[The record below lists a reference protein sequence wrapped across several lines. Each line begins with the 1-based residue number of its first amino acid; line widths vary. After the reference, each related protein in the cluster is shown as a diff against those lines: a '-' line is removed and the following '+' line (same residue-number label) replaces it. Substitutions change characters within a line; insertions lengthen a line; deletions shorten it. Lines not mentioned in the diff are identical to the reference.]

1 MATDQPSGSDDPG
14 QHPDRHAE
22 QGRQHS
28 PDHGNQPS
36 QDHAQAGT
44 RSRSEY
50 AATVRGA
57 GWGDQ
62 SATRPREPTEG
73 TSRASDTPARS
84 VSAQDSTGNRP
95 RSGSQHTETGE
106 APRAADTPSQ
116 DNARRASRSE
126 HATQPRE
133 QQPPAGT
140 REHAP
145 PSSRWP
151 GDSPGAGGL
160 PGQSPAQPRQPAVGS
175 DSTRDGDTHRPLE
188 PGSDKPEKGTGTD
201 GPARHEAAPDTGSHA
216 KDSTSAEKADIPG
229 RGAYADSLRAQDPW
243 RAGDTET
250 SETDQRGTASAPEQ
264 SGQAGDRSNTTRT
277 ADPGPSWA
285 EASGAGHTDAAA
297 ETGQS
302 HGQEADSP
310 DDQASGQHLP
320 TSDQPAKP
328 DQTQA
333 DSLRTP
339 SPGEAGKTT
348 RERQENEGTS
358 DAGSSGDLA
367 GQANGAIRDGET
379 GPRAERP
386 AETTEPGQLGDATSS
401 TDAPPSQADRDRWR
415 AMYQE
420 FLQDATAGRDQ
431 GINVVGGKPDRSLGD
446 TSDLPPS
453 GEQLLHMEK
462 EEASRP
468 EKLRNKFL
476 EEVGDAT
483 DSAKSVAQTTQDVLE
498 RPAPVGQPE
507 IRVPAGPYVAPE
519 VPQHTTISAGSVAET
534 AVILGVVVMEAG
546 NRIMHRLAERRRGS

>member
-28 PDHGNQPS
+28 PDHGNRPG

-62 SATRPREPTEG
+62 SATQPRESSEG

-95 RSGSQHTETGE
+95 RSGSQHAETGE

-116 DNARRASRSE
+116 DNDRRASRPE
-126 HATQPRE
+126 HATEPRE

-145 PSSRWP
+145 HRDRSP

-160 PGQSPAQPRQPAVGS
+160 PGQSPAQPRQPAAGS
-175 DSTRDGDTHRPLE
+175 DSTREGDAHRPLE

-201 GPARHEAAPDTGSHA
+201 SPARHEAAPDAGSHA
-216 KDSTSAEKADIPG
+216 KDSTSAEPADTPS

-243 RAGDTET
+243 RTGDSGTVT
-250 SETDQRGTASAPEQ
+250 SETHQRGAASAPEH
-264 SGQAGDRSNTTRT
+264 SDQAGDRSNTTRM

-285 EASGAGHTDAAA
+285 EVSGGGHTDAAA
-297 ETGQS
+297 ETEQS
-302 HGQEADSP
+302 HGEGADSP

-333 DSLRTP
+333 DSPRTP
-339 SPGEAGKTT
+339 SPSEAGTT
-348 RERQENEGTS
+348 TWERQQEGTS
-358 DAGSSGDLA
+358 DVGSSGDLA
-367 GQANGAIRDGET
+367 GQTDGAIRDGET
-379 GPRAERP
+379 RLSAERP
-386 AETTEPGQLGDATSS
+386 AETTEADQS
-401 TDAPPSQADRDRWR
+401 TDGTSATDWPPPQADRDRWH

-431 GINVVGGKPDRSLGD
+431 GVNVVGDKPDRSPGD
-446 TSDLPPS
+446 TSDLPPT
-453 GEQLLHMEK
+453 GEQLVNMEK
-462 EEASRP
+462 EGASRFD
-468 EKLRNKFL
+468 KFRNELNKDF
-476 EEVGDAT
+476 GDISDVVKQKAET
-483 DSAKSVAQTTQDVLE
+483 AQQLLE
-498 RPAPVGQPE
+498 RPPPIGHPE
-507 IRVPAGPYVAPE
+507 VAVPAGPQIRPETPAHAIPDVGTVADIGL
-519 VPQHTTISAGSVAET
+519 V
-534 AVILGVVVMEAG
+534 LGVVG
-546 NRIMHRLAERRRGS
+546 IQTGRWIRHKLAERQGR